1 LIATIAAHQIRALR
15 RQRVWTALV
24 VSMLAVSAMAGVLGW
39 SSAHTIVRVYDQ
51 AVTLLASSGQPA
63 PPNPFLLKPA
73 LSLLGNM
80 VVYITLI
87 GALLALVLG
96 HLSLAEDKGNG
107 VGRLVFSRHVSRTR
121 YAMGKMLGCAAALTS
136 LVAVCLL
143 VSVAAL
149 LVVNHSLSAP
159 DLGRL
164 ALFYALSWAYLMTF
178 VLIGAVTVLATR
190 NRSLALLAALAVW
203 LVVTFAVPQVTSGL
217 RPTQSLNPV
226 LEPAGTS
233 QNFFEITQHAR
244 PVSIV
249 EQYKAAAGVILHTA
263 AGESAADTAAR
274 VVPILGVLVLLLG
287 LLIALIQRHDYS
299 RSSANE

>member
-1 LIATIAAHQIRALR
+1 
-15 RQRVWTALV
+15 
-24 VSMLAVSAMAGVLGW
+24 MLAVSAMAGVLGW

-51 AVTLLASSGQPA
+51 AVTLLAPSGQPA

-121 YAMGKMLGCAAALTS
+121 YAMGKMLGCAAALTG

-143 VSVAAL
+143 VSAAAL

-164 ALFYALSWAYLMTF
+164 ALFYALSWVYLMTF

-190 NRSLALLAALAVW
+190 SRSLALLAALAVW
-203 LVVTFAVPQVTSGL
+203 LVATFAVPQVTSGL

-226 LEPAGTS
+226 IEPVGTS
-233 QNFFEITQHAR
+233 QTLLPDHPAR
-244 PVSIV
+244 PTRLDRRAVQGRGRSHPPHRGRR
-249 EQYKAAAGVILHTA
+249 AGGRNRRT
-263 AGESAADTAAR
+263 GRADPRPTGPTAR
-274 VVPILGVLVLLLG
+274 VADRPDPASRLLQELG
-287 LLIALIQRHDYS
+287 Q
-299 RSSANE
+299 